1 MGWFLSHDL
10 TELTM
15 NGHTS
20 MNGHAINGDRNG
32 ISQSDKA
39 LHEMQDLRK
48 ALGNGALE
56 QLKSLRRT
64 LPVLAQGQDDLREDL
79 LAEARQLMR
88 DLETP
93 WHTLQRTLWLG
104 VSQ

>member
-1 MGWFLSHDL
+1 
-10 TELTM
+10 M
-15 NGHTS
+15 NGHKEL
-20 MNGHAINGDRNG
+20 NGHATNGVSNG
-32 ISQSDKA
+32 N
-39 LHEMQDLRK
+39 HESNTAFSEVQDLRK
-48 ALGNGALE
+48 ALGNGMLE

-79 LAEARQLMR
+79 LAEARQLML

-104 VSQ
+104 VS